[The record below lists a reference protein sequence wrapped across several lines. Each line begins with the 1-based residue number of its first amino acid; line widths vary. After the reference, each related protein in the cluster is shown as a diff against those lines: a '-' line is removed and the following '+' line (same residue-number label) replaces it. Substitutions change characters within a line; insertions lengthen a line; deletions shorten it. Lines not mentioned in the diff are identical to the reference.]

1 MSAIGKDDIARLA
14 QLARLEI
21 SSQETPAAVQAMN
34 DILAMMAQLQ
44 NADVGG
50 EDDMAHAQFLGNTL
64 RLRDDDGREGYSRET
79 LMAGAPETADGCL
92 IVPKVI
98 E

>member
-34 DILAMMAQLQ
+34 DMLMMIKWLQ
-44 NADVGG
+44 NADVSG
-50 EDDMAHAQFLGNTL
+50 EDDMAYAQFLGKTL

-79 LMAGAPETADGCL
+79 LMAGAPQTEDGCL